1 MKQQS
6 GEGVQQLVELR
17 DIVYAPLSAV
27 SFANIQLSSNI
38 VDFLSATGDAS
49 TDQLGK
55 TTVSLRTIQMLYESV
70 KNDANDN
77 AVADSISLELPLL
90 SIFPLSTL
98 KVSRSKISFSTQVRD
113 VQSVEGRP
121 KILAQLAGGDAKR
134 TGNTPKINFEV
145 ELEGVPV
152 AEGLARFVDTLNANA
167 VPKQLARRPLDERG
181 NKLTG
186 AELRRYERHVETG
199 RKERRM
205 RAHLA
210 ETDEMIRVKNNELKL
225 ETGMEYEEFLAAA
238 DRASFGKTAG
248 EAAQAIGEF
257 MDIKRSIEQSL
268 ERMRAGQLKERLA
281 ATENG
286 GDAE

>member
-1 MKQQS
+1 MKQQP

-38 VDFLSATGDAS
+38 VDFLAATGDAS

-55 TTVSLRTIQMLYESV
+55 TTVSLRTVQMLYESV

-77 AVADSISLELPLL
+77 AVADSISLEVPLL

-113 VQSVEGRP
+113 VQHIDGRP
-121 KILAQLAGGDAKR
+121 KILAQLAGGGARR
-134 TGNTPKINFEV
+134 TGNAPKINFEV

-167 VPKQLARRPLDERG
+167 VPKQLARRPLDDRG

-186 AELRRYERHVETG
+186 ADLQRYERRMETG
-199 RKERRM
+199 RRERRM

-210 ETDEMIRVKNNELKL
+210 EADEMIRVKNNELRL
-225 ETGMEYEEFLAAA
+225 ETGMEYAEFTAAGDSGA
-238 DRASFGKTAG
+238 FSQTAN

-257 MDIKRSIEQSL
+257 MEIKRGIEHSL
-268 ERMRAGQLKERLA
+268 ERLRAGQLRERLA
-281 ATENG
+281 TTENG
-286 GDAE
+286 GAGE